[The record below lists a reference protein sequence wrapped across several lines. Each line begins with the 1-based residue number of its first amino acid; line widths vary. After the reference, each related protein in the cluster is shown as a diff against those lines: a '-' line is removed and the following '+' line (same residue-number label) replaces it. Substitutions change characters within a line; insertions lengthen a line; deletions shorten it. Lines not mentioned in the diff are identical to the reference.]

1 MDIPPHFTHKRVVT
15 TTRPQNYTDVN
26 KRRTDMKKSSTT
38 LIVFGV
44 YLIGMGVGLLF
55 TPNMVFGILGLPA
68 TDEVWPHVVGLLAL
82 VLAFYYI
89 TAGRADLKP
98 FAKATVPA
106 RIAVFVG
113 FAAFVVMGLVGPV
126 MILLGSVD
134 LLGAL
139 WTGWALKAE
148 G

>member
-1 MDIPPHFTHKRVVT
+1 
-15 TTRPQNYTDVN
+15 
-26 KRRTDMKKSSTT
+26 MKKTSTT
-38 LIVFGV
+38 LLVFGI

-55 TPNMVFGILGLPA
+55 TPNMVLNIFGISA
-68 TDEVWPHVVGLLAL
+68 SDEVWPHVVGAIAL

-89 TAGRADLKP
+89 SAARADLRA
-98 FAKATVPA
+98 FAQWTVPA
-106 RIAVFVG
+106 RIGIFIS
-113 FAAFVVMGLVGPV
+113 FTAFVIAGLVGPI

-139 WTGWALKAE
+139 WTRSALNAE